1 MLQCGFERSNTLF
14 SVENLQL
21 AVVANGDHNETGVK
35 FTRTLPGLNSKRC
48 NNLLF
53 AVLKTAL
60 TVQND
65 DIFDFIMYTLYLI
78 VF

>member
-1 MLQCGFERSNTLF
+1 M
-14 SVENLQL
+14 
-21 AVVANGDHNETGVK
+21 VANGDHSEAGVK

-53 AVLKTAL
+53 AVLKTAF

-65 DIFDFIMYTLYLI
+65 DILDFIMYKLYLI
-78 VF
+78 GFYEIEPNSTTVNIVK